1 LCNTEKSG
9 ILYIEIRGTAGPTK
23 TLPLWEKD
31 SKMSFTS
38 KQTAFINAAVSYNEN
53 VVAIDFNSVNK
64 TDLTNIA
71 ASADLKFPHWLTRV
85 SDYKVGRGLWS
96 IPVNGAPAIKAV
108 ADSSVG
114 VEKTPDSITDK
125 PAEPAKVPVVPATT
139 VEMTKG
145 TAIDISA
152 VPSKDPMFVPFGNF
166 SDVESIIKSNMFYP
180 VFVTGLSG
188 NGKTF
193 MIEQAC
199 AKAKRELFR
208 VNITIETDEDDL
220 LGGFR
225 LVNGETVWFDGP
237 VVEAMRKGAVLLLD
251 EVDLASTK
259 IMCLQPVLE
268 GKGVFLKK
276 INEWVE
282 CAEGFNIVATANT
295 KGKGDDTGNFIGA
308 GVLNEAFL
316 ERFPITVE
324 QEYPSNAVEKKILNK
339 VFDKLNVSDSEFVD
353 KLVNWADIIRKTY
366 IEGAIDELITTRRL
380 VHISN
385 AYAIFNMDR
394 MKAISMCVNRFD
406 DETKSAMVDLYT
418 KVDADAVVESPDY
431 DGEKPAE
438 SGEECPF

>member
-1 LCNTEKSG
+1 MGE
-9 ILYIEIRGTAGPTK
+9 RF
-23 TLPLWEKD
+23 
-31 SKMSFTS
+31 KMSFTS
-38 KQTAFINAAVSYNEN
+38 KQSAFINAAVSYNEN

-71 ASADLKFPHWLTRV
+71 ASADLKFPHWITRV
-85 SDYKVGRGLWS
+85 PTYKAGRGLWS
-96 IPVNGAPAIKAV
+96 IPGITGNTAGNANERSFKDGSPAIQAV

-114 VEKTPDSITDK
+114 VEKAPESIASVPT
-125 PAEPAKVPVVPATT
+125 VPVTEI
-139 VEMTKG
+139 EMTKG
-145 TAIDISA
+145 STSTVSAI
-152 VPSKDPMFVPFGNF
+152 PSKDPLFVAHGHFTDIN
-166 SDVESIIKSNMFYP
+166 SILKSEMFYP

-193 MIEQAC
+193 MVEQAC

-208 VNITIETDEDDL
+208 VNITTETDEDDL

-276 INEWVE
+276 INEWVKCE
-282 CAEGFNIVATANT
+282 PGFNIVATANT
-295 KGKGDDTGNFIGA
+295 KGKGDDTGNFIGT

-324 QEYPSNAVEKKILNK
+324 QEYPSNAVEKKILEK
-339 VFDKLNVSDSEFVD
+339 VFDKLGLDDKVFIE

-385 AYAIFNMDR
+385 AYAIFGMDR
-394 MKAISMCVNRFD
+394 MKSISMCVNRFD
-406 DETKSAMVDLYT
+406 EETKSAMIDLYT
-418 KVDADAVVESPDY
+418 KVDGESATPS
-431 DGEKPAE
+431 ETPAE
-438 SGEECPF
+438 PEGVVSDDGLSDEVPW

>member
-1 LCNTEKSG
+1 
-9 ILYIEIRGTAGPTK
+9 
-23 TLPLWEKD
+23 
-31 SKMSFTS
+31 MSFS
-38 KQTAFINAAVSYNEN
+38 KKQIAFIDAAVKYNETM
-53 VVAIDFNSVNK
+53 VAIDLGSVNK
-64 TDLTNIA
+64 TDLQNIA
-71 ASADLKFPHWLTRV
+71 DFADMKFPHFITRV
-85 SDYKVGRGLWS
+85 STYKVGRGLWA
-96 IPVNGAPAIKAV
+96 IPVDGAPAIKAV

-114 VEKTPDSITDK
+114 VEKAPDAITVTDK
-125 PAEPAKVPVVPATT
+125 PTEPVKVPVVPTTT

-145 TAIDISA
+145 TALGVSA
-152 VPSKDPMFVPFGNF
+152 VPGKDPMFVPFGNF
-166 SDVESIIKSNMFYP
+166 SDVESIIKSDMFYP

-282 CAEGFNIVATANT
+282 CAPGFNILATANT
-295 KGKGDDTGNFIGA
+295 KGKGDETGNFIGA

-324 QEYPSNAVEKKILNK
+324 QDYPSNAVEKKILNK

-418 KVDADAVVESPDY
+418 KVDSDVVAETPDY
-431 DGEKPAE
+431 DGEKPVE

>member
-1 LCNTEKSG
+1 
-9 ILYIEIRGTAGPTK
+9 
-23 TLPLWEKD
+23 
-31 SKMSFTS
+31 MSFTS
-38 KQTAFINAAVSYNEN
+38 KQIAFINAAVSYNEN

-96 IPVNGAPAIKAV
+96 IPVNGAPAIKAGELL
-108 ADSSVG
+108 AMAG
-114 VEKTPDSITDK
+114 QNLPDSITDK

-199 AKAKRELFR
+199 AKTKRELFR